1 MKRFIGTLYVNNIRW
16 IFCDISLSNKI
27 NTFHLPMHPI
37 FKAYSFFSPIN
48 LRKVE
53 SQLMFLQTT
62 HLLSTYEIGFMQ
74 EAPR

>member
-1 MKRFIGTLYVNNIRW
+1 MDILWYFFIQQ
-16 IFCDISLSNKI
+16 NKYFSS
-27 NTFHLPMHPI
+27 TYAPHFQGL
-37 FKAYSFFSPIN
+37 FFFSPIN